1 MKIYV
6 AILWGVIIWIFDPVQ
21 VRGQLPNI
29 IPNPGFEKIS
39 GVPEKWF
46 YTGKDFDL
54 VFEDWKSP
62 TAASPDV
69 YHEQI
74 HVPAYWKERG
84 FDDISPFRGKSKIG
98 ITMYGCNQGKLHCRE
113 YITVTLLDSLVIGQ
127 EYYLSMWVAPMLKGI
142 QIDEMQVAFDIKPTT
157 AIDDR
162 LLELK
167 PFYNLPM
174 KLQKDWQRIEIRF
187 FAETEATCLTIGN
200 FKNDLSTHV
209 IKSTTDLTQAFAYYY
224 IDELSMFKIPP
235 ILHREVITPYDS
247 GTLAA
252 QEVLLKDIYFDFDQI
267 KLLPNSYLELN
278 KLLKLLTEMPK
289 MRINLT
295 GHTDRI
301 GTYEYNIRLSKRRA
315 QAVADFLARHYID
328 PSRINVRG
336 MGFERPVATNENEQG
351 RKQNRRVV
359 FEIRK

>member
-1 MKIYV
+1 MQLYQ
-6 AILWGVIIWIFDPVQ
+6 AIKCTVIIYLVIPNQAW
-21 VRGQLPNI
+21 GQLPNM
-29 IPNPGFEKIS
+29 IPNPGFEKIK
-39 GVPEKWF
+39 GAPEKWF

-54 VFEDWKSP
+54 VFEEWKSP

-74 HVPAYWKERG
+74 YVPKYWKDRG
-84 FDDISPFRGKSKIG
+84 FDDIRPFRGKSKVG

-113 YITVTLLDSLVIGQ
+113 YISVTLLDSLVIGQ

-142 QIDEMQVAFDIKPTT
+142 LVDEMQVAFDLKPTT

-174 KLQKDWQRIEIRF
+174 KTQKDWQRIEVRF
-187 FAETEATCLTIGN
+187 FAETEASCLTIGN
-200 FKNDLSTHV
+200 FKNDLSTRV
-209 IKSTTDLTQAFAYYY
+209 IKSTADLTQAFSYYY
-224 IDELSMFKIPP
+224 IDELTMFKIPP
-235 ILHREVITPYDS
+235 ILPREIIVPYDS
-247 GTLAA
+247 GILV
-252 QEVLLKDIYFDFDQI
+252 EHEILLKDIYFDFDQV

-278 KLLKLLTEMPK
+278 KLLKFLRDRPHIK
-289 MRINLT
+289 INLI
-295 GHTDRI
+295 GHTDKI
-301 GTYEYNIRLSKRRA
+301 GTHEYNIRLSKRRA

-328 PSRINVRG
+328 PTRIYVKG
-336 MGFERPVATNENEQG
+336 MGYEKPVASNESEQG
-351 RKQNRRVV
+351 RQKNRRVV